1 MGLFYQQALPRL
13 EVLYSISHRTPSR
26 FPDSNSGALSTLNT
40 ITKMRIWTS
49 EHVFNHNWETVTV
62 GQWRKYPNPHNQA
75 VVGTDVV
82 DRKVVDGVLHSHRII
97 SSDWGLAEW
106 VQRLIGANK
115 VCYASEV
122 SRVDPKNRLMEMH
135 SKNLSFC
142 NFVNMEEKMTY
153 SPDPL
158 DTNKTVLRQETVVT
172 VQGVPL
178 TSYMEGIIVNTV
190 SNNSSKGKAA
200 IEWVVEK
207 LGQECRALSLSSSL
221 DKLKTEILDLKHSVA
236 ESLIL
241 PAKKSIEELQQD
253 LTSRIKIDI
262 PLPLPQPPRLQAEE
276 QPASR

>member
-1 MGLFYQQALPRL
+1 MG
-13 EVLYSISHRTPSR
+13 
-26 FPDSNSGALSTLNT
+26 
-40 ITKMRIWTS
+40 WTS
-49 EHVFNHNWETVTV
+49 EHVFNHNWETVTI
-62 GQWRKYPNPHNQA
+62 GQWQKYPNPINQA

-97 SSDWGLAEW
+97 SSDWGLADW

-115 VCYASEV
+115 VCYASEK
-122 SRVDPKNRLMEMH
+122 SMVDPKNRLMEMY
-135 SKNLSFC
+135 SKNLTFNSY
-142 NFVNMEEKMTY
+142 VNMEEKMTY
-153 SPDPL
+153 TADPDDNSRTL
-158 DTNKTVLRQETVVT
+158 CKQEMIVT

-207 LGQECRALSLSSSL
+207 LGQECRGLSLYSSL
-221 DKLKTEILDLKHSVA
+221 DSLKSEIVDLKHSVA

-262 PLPLPQPPRLQAEE
+262 PLPQPPRLQAEE
-276 QPASR
+276 QPSSR